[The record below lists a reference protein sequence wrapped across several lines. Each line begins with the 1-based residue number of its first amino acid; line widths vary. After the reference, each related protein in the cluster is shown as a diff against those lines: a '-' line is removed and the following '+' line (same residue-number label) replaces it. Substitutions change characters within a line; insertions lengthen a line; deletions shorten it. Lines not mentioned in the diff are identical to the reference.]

1 MNDWFKKEEF
11 WSDFGPV
18 MFNQTRLEAT
28 AVEVEQL
35 IALVSLQRGARV
47 LDLPCGM
54 GRYTL
59 ELARR
64 GMEVTAVD
72 LTESYLDNGKEQARI
87 DELEVEFLRA
97 DMRDFRREST
107 FDAAVNLFTSF
118 GYFEDRADDQR
129 MLDNFYYSLRPGG
142 VLVMEMFGKE
152 IAARVFVERVW
163 SEEPDGTL
171 LLEERSLKDGWS
183 RIENRWILVKNG
195 VQKEY
200 RFELRI
206 YGAAE
211 LGMMLEQAGFCDVEF
226 FGNLEGKPYDQQAE
240 RLVAVARK
248 RQ

>member
-1 MNDWFKKEEF
+1 MNDWFEKEEF

-18 MFNQTRLEAT
+18 MFNQARLEAT
-28 AVEVEQL
+28 AVEVEQI
-35 IALVSLQRGARV
+35 IALADLQTGAHL
-47 LDLPCGM
+47 LDLPCGI
-54 GRYTL
+54 GRCTL

-72 LTESYLDNGKEQARI
+72 LTESYLNEGKERARI
-87 DELEVEFLRA
+87 EELGIEFLRA

-107 FDAAVNLFTSF
+107 FDAAMNLFTSF

-129 MLDNFYYSLRPGG
+129 VLDNFHHSLRPGG

-152 IAARVFVERVW
+152 IAARAFAERVW
-163 SEEPDGTL
+163 FEEPDGTI
-171 LLEERSLKDGWS
+171 LLEERKLKDGWS

-195 VQKEY
+195 VQKEH

-211 LGMMLEQAGFCDVEF
+211 LGMMLEQAGFSKVEF
-226 FGNLEGKPYDQQAE
+226 FGTLEGKPYNQQAE
-240 RLVAVARK
+240 RLVALAHKK
-248 RQ
+248 R